1 MPQPWL
7 KLVGELRKAHS
18 PLFCVEII
26 KTTRPESCTVR
37 SCSFK
42 SAPQGLHTS
51 TAEKASVL
59 VFKEWL
65 FPRHLL
71 GISRCAHCVLGTQ
84 GQGRNRRWFS
94 RCFLGLLSYSGKG
107 GGLVPKSC
115 LTFCDPMDCSQAP
128 LPVGFPRQEY
138 WSGQPFPSPGCLPD
152 PGIEPTSFALQ
163 TDSLLLSHQKFPTLG
178 ISVLEN
184 TDISYITK
192 QTVDLLLICVL
203 RPVLTILFYLL
214 YSNALAS
221 GPCRPAGGLP
231 LPGCTDS

>member
-1 MPQPWL
+1 MKSSQVKSLSCVQFFATPIDCQ
-7 KLVGELRKAHS
+7 S
-18 PLFCVEII
+18 P
-26 KTTRPESCTVR
+26 PS
-37 SCSFK
+37 
-42 SAPQGLHTS
+42 
-51 TAEKASVL
+51 
-59 VFKEWL
+59 
-65 FPRHLL
+65 
-71 GISRCAHCVLGTQ
+71 
-84 GQGRNRRWFS
+84 
-94 RCFLGLLSYSGKG
+94 
-107 GGLVPKSC
+107 
-115 LTFCDPMDCSQAP
+115 M
-128 LPVGFPRQEY
+128 GFFRQEY

-192 QTVDLLLICVL
+192 QTVDLLLMCVL
-203 RPVLTILFYLL
+203 RPVLTILSYLL